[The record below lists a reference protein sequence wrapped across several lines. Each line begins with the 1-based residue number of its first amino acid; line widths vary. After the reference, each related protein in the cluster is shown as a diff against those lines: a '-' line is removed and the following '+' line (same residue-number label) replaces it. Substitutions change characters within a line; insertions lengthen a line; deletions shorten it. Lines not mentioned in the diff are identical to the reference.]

1 MVTPLPAD
9 QQNNVQIVCKTDPV
23 TGKVTQQVVQT
34 ITNTETGETTQLP
47 VETSTGTLTNLISK
61 NSATRKSHI
70 QIKTCNSLFNN
81 LTTFIV
87 DGIFR

>member
-34 ITNTETGETTQLP
+34 VTDTTTGETTQLP
-47 VETSTGTLTNLISK
+47 VETSSGTYITVYRHCSLGIS
-61 NSATRKSHI
+61 TRP
-70 QIKTCNSLFNN
+70 N
-81 LTTFIV
+81 
-87 DGIFR
+87 

>member
-47 VETSTGTLTNLISK
+47 VETSTGTFTTLIP
-61 NSATRKSHI
+61 NTVTRKSHI
-70 QIKTCNSLFNN
+70 IIKTCNDLLSK
-81 LTTFIV
+81 LTNFIV
-87 DGIFR
+87 DGISV

>member
-34 ITNTETGETTQLP
+34 VTDTTTGETTQLP
-47 VETSTGTLTNLISK
+47 VKTSSGT
-61 NSATRKSHI
+61 
-70 QIKTCNSLFNN
+70 
-81 LTTFIV
+81 
-87 DGIFR
+87 

>member
-9 QQNNVQIVCKTDPV
+9 QQNNVQIVSKTDPV

-47 VETSTGTLTNLISK
+47 VETSTGTFTNLIPK
-61 NSATRKSHI
+61 QCYQK
-70 QIKTCNSLFNN
+70 KP
-81 LTTFIV
+81 LT
-87 DGIFR
+87 